1 MYHRASTSLFRL
13 SVWMRI
19 PRCSWIMPRIL
30 MTGANCV
37 QLKNAV
43 FSIYIH
49 ILSCSLPIY
58 SLIVHNFNAYCINP
72 WFHRQSKSN
81 CKTKQRNRNF
91 IVHSSNLSFT
101 MSLKYSLFE
110 CYYKRNILMSIFYKY
125 IILFSMLIICIIIFI
140 INSQWN

>member
-101 MSLKYSLFE
+101 MSLKIFSF
-110 CYYKRNILMSIFYKY
+110 CYYKRNILISIFYKY

>member
-81 CKTKQRNRNF
+81 CKTKQQNRNF

-101 MSLKYSLFE
+101 MSLKIFSFY
-110 CYYKRNILMSIFYKY
+110 YYKRNILMSIFYKY

>member
-81 CKTKQRNRNF
+81 CKTKQQNRNF

-101 MSLKYSLFE
+101 MSLKIFSF

>member
-19 PRCSWIMPRIL
+19 PRCSWIMLRIL

-81 CKTKQRNRNF
+81 CKTKQQNRNF

-101 MSLKYSLFE
+101 MSLKIFSF